1 MSKKRVLKA
10 LDSLGVRTSA
20 FKILCYLTF
29 KQGEL
34 KPSEISEGL
43 GMKAGT
49 VRARLSELKEAK
61 LVRTLRDGYVS
72 NILPYDILM
81 RIYEEIRREM
91 KEERKSG

>member
-34 KPSEISEGL
+34 KPPRS
-43 GMKAGT
+43 
-49 VRARLSELKEAK
+49 
-61 LVRTLRDGYVS
+61 
-72 NILPYDILM
+72 
-81 RIYEEIRREM
+81 RR
-91 KEERKSG
+91 GWG

>member
-1 MSKKRVLKA
+1 
-10 LDSLGVRTSA
+10 
-20 FKILCYLTF
+20 
-29 KQGEL
+29 
-34 KPSEISEGL
+34 
-43 GMKAGT
+43 MKAGT